1 MTFENHTKG
10 EFHEQ
15 NRSAN
20 DAKTVKNEE
29 KKAGIE
35 SSRQNP
41 DLSQAKKT
49 GHPNETVGLVGG
61 QPIDAEGGLDISQY
75 TGPES
80 KPSSA
85 FDDPKAPYHQGPGS
99 GLSKEEEAEEA
110 DWENPDGEEDS
121 V

>member
-20 DAKTVKNEE
+20 DAKTVKKEVENAQENAS
-29 KKAGIE
+29 KDDP
-35 SSRQNP
+35 QF
-41 DLSQAKKT
+41 SQAKKT
-49 GHPNETVGLVGG
+49 GHPKETVGLVGG

-75 TGPES
+75 TGPGS

-85 FDDPKAPYHQGPGS
+85 FNDPKAPYHQGPGS
-99 GLSKEEEAEEA
+99 GLSQEEETEGA
-110 DWENPDGEEDS
+110 DWENPDPENDS
-121 V
+121 F